1 MRRFYGGGCVK
12 RYTWRL
18 FLFFCCSSILVSL
31 GSRDSFALD
40 PMFELDTKAL
50 GGKEQSVPKAGEPV
64 PKVPAEGISRPKPQT
79 GQSATGSP
87 KRKAG
92 ARGEIART
100 PSVRKKAF
108 RSLSAGQRK
117 KSRKTPR
124 AFSDATARS
133 GVKRTKSSQ
142 SATSGMVS
150 QSFRMSAVKGQD
162 IQWTRDIW
170 DRILQQSRQE
180 TAPLVVQGRN
190 FSLSLDPERYPV
202 LPAADG
208 GKIIIDEARTLSPLV
223 KTILREKD
231 PGIRI
236 VTGPPRDR
244 KSFFASLFAAAR
256 FYSVEENFS
265 VNFGTDPKLTVTS
278 DYKIEKTAE
287 SLLKNDIVLVN
298 LDENRKGL
306 PPPLLAFLDKE
317 GFQVVESSPVSS
329 EEPDGRKVLYR
340 IEGSSQ
346 DTIVDDLYS
355 ALSVRYEK
363 NRELLLDDGDLSG
376 VTLSVRADRY
386 SESNNQKVVV
396 SFSEANPV
404 QYTLLR
410 LLVLKGYRV
419 VMLNPEDDFKEI
431 SEKLLPSMGVA
442 AAYGMHSLWKQDG
455 TPFTVN
461 LSGFLV
467 AERGRGDTRKILTN
481 VPIDPLVGELAR
493 YKGFDVIVK

>member
-1 MRRFYGGGCVK
+1 VK

-18 FLFFCCSSILVSL
+18 FLVFCFGSILVSL
-31 GSRDSFALD
+31 GSRDVFALD
-40 PMFELDTKAL
+40 PMFELDTKTL
-50 GGKEQSVPKAGEPV
+50 GGKKQSGQKSGESAPKEP
-64 PKVPAEGISRPKPQT
+64 ADGISHPKSQIDR
-79 GQSATGSP
+79 SATGSL
-87 KRKAG
+87 KRRAG
-92 ARGEIART
+92 GRGEI
-100 PSVRKKAF
+100 
-108 RSLSAGQRK
+108 
-117 KSRKTPR
+117 SRKPSSRGKTSRSESAVQRRKNRRIPQT
-124 AFSDATARS
+124 FSGTTTRP
-133 GVKRTKSSQ
+133 GVKKVKSSRL
-142 SATSGMVS
+142 ATSGMVS
-150 QSFRMSAVKGQD
+150 QSFRMSAAKRQG
-162 IQWTRDIW
+162 IQWTRDVW
-170 DRILQQSRQE
+170 DRILQQGHQE

-190 FSLSLDPERYPV
+190 FSLSLDPGRYPV

-208 GKIIIDEARTLSPLV
+208 GKIILDEAWTLSPLV

-236 VTGPPRDR
+236 VMGNPNDR
-244 KSFFASLFAAAR
+244 KSFFSSLLAAAK

-265 VNFGTDPKLTVTS
+265 VDFGTDPKLTVTS
-278 DYKIEKTAE
+278 DFKIEKTAE

-298 LDENRKGL
+298 LDGNRRGM
-306 PPPLLAFLDKE
+306 PRSLLEFLDKE
-317 GFQVVESSPVSS
+317 GFRVVESSPVFS
-329 EEPDGRKVLYR
+329 EQPDGHKELYC

-363 NRELLLDDGDLSG
+363 NRDLLLDDGALSG

-431 SEKLLPSMGVA
+431 SEKLLPSMGLA
-442 AAYGMHSLWKQDG
+442 ADYGMHPLWKQDG
-455 TPFTVN
+455 TPFNVH
-461 LSGFLV
+461 LSGFV
-467 AERGRGDTRKILTN
+467 VSEGGRSGTRKFLTN
-481 VPIDPLVGELAR
+481 VPIDPLVGDLAR